1 MNPNRKTLAYSMT
14 LGVRVPDYEIDRKL
28 WVNEHYEGGYLF
40 RDAVVLEM
48 TPPDKPEENWK
59 IAYAWQGTAVNLVTE
74 EIAAKTLKGG
84 KVEVKIPLPSADRAM
99 PGIEGQ
105 VRFVVTAW
113 NPDAA
118 MDE

>member
-1 MNPNRKTLAYSMT
+1 MT

-40 RDAVVLEM
+40 RNAVVLEM
-48 TPPDKPEENWK
+48 TPPDKPGEKWK
-59 IAYAWQGTAVNLVTE
+59 IAYAWQGTAVNLVTD
-74 EIAAKTLKGG
+74 EIAAKTIKGG
-84 KVEVKIPLPSADRAM
+84 KVEVKIPLPSDGKTM

-105 VRFVVTAW
+105 LRFVVSAW
-113 NPDAA
+113 NPNAA